1 MEGMTV
7 LISGGTGSLGQEF
20 IKRILPLNPKKVI
33 IFSRDEFKQYRMKQD
48 FNDDRLRFFLGD
60 VRDRDRLNRAFDG
73 VDYIVH
79 AAAYKQ
85 VPALEYNP
93 TEAVKT
99 NVIGAMNVIEAAIDC
114 GVQKTIFISSDKAVN
129 AVNIYGATKFTAERL
144 FIAANSYSGHKSV
157 FSCVRYGNII
167 GSRGSVVPMFQKLA
181 REGRPITVTDE
192 RMTRFWLTYDQ
203 AVELVFFA
211 LAESVGGEIF
221 VPKCPSM
228 RIVDV
233 AKSIAPDCEIEFT
246 GIRPGGEK
254 IHETLISTNE
264 ARNLKWYKGY
274 FVIISEAHKKKEHS
288 KYTESISITDYT
300 SDKCEKLKSLP
311 SVESTPAATWILPS
325 SRLTKQL

>member
-1 MEGMTV
+1 MT
-7 LISGGTGSLGQEF
+7 GGTGSLGREF

-33 IFSRDEFKQYRMKQD
+33 IFSRDEFKQYQMKQD
-48 FNDDRLRFFLGD
+48 FSDDRLRFFLGD
-60 VRDRDRLNRAFDG
+60 VRDRGRLSRAFSG
-73 VDYIVH
+73 VDYVVH

-114 GVQKTIFISSDKAVN
+114 GVKKTIFISSDKAVN

-144 FIAANSYSGHKSV
+144 FIAANSYSGHTSI
-157 FSCVRYGNII
+157 FSCVRFGNVI
-167 GSRGSVVPMFQKLA
+167 GSRGSVIPVFEAQKETGKL
-181 REGRPITVTDE
+181 TVTDE

-203 AVELVFFA
+203 AVELILFA
-211 LAESVGGEIF
+211 FRESVGGEIF

-233 AKSIAPDCEIEFT
+233 ARAICPDCEIEFT

-254 IHETLISTNE
+254 IHETLISTND

-274 FVIISEAHKKKEHS
+274 FVIISEAHKKEGLN
-288 KYTESISITDYT
+288 KYTESIFITDYT
-300 SDKCEKLKSLP
+300 SDKCEELKSLP
-311 SVESTPAATWILPS
+311 NVELTPAVI
-325 SRLTKQL
+325 